1 MRTCVYLMGIFATL
15 CCVAFGVA
23 GYTQAQSASSSV
35 SKNQKTMM
43 HHAKGSFEPINTP
56 QPPED
61 KAAGSTLARM
71 SMNKK
76 YHGDL
81 EASSVGNGVTATTD
95 VKGSAGYV
103 AIERVTGTLNGRK
116 GSFVLQHMGIL
127 DRGTARLTVTVVP
140 DSGTGELAGLTIS
153 NFNINIEPGGKHFY
167 EFDYT
172 LPNPR

>member
-61 KAAGSTLARM
+61 KAWIDACA
-71 SMNKK
+71 
-76 YHGDL
+76 
-81 EASSVGNGVTATTD
+81 D
-95 VKGSAGYV
+95 VDEQEVSWQ
-103 AIERVTGTLNGRK
+103 
-116 GSFVLQHMGIL
+116 S
-127 DRGTARLTVTVVP
+127 
-140 DSGTGELAGLTIS
+140 
-153 NFNINIEPGGKHFY
+153 
-167 EFDYT
+167 
-172 LPNPR
+172 